1 MQFHDP
7 EGRGELDE
15 RGHLVGLDLERKA
28 RLVGERA
35 AGIVLEPRGD
45 GEREREVLREGSLE
59 GDTIDEGDAR
69 IAGDRRAVLRAVRVL
84 ERDRLGIRAGDRR
97 AEIQG
102 QGQERDATPIALDPL
117 AGEARPKLIAYLEGQ
132 RLVLFGGDAGLRGHA
147 LAPHEPHVGGT
158 GKTPL
163 ALQDDDG
170 RVLAL
175 DDGPQTLRIGFG
187 FAASLNDLSVIP
199 EEIPPPLDDRLT
211 LLARDEPHTHALG
224 DPLDGA
230 MDVLFYGRRDGH
242 GIEPEHEDLLLVDVA
257 RAVVGRREPH
267 RGPAGRERERLC
279 AGQGLAVQGLELGLE
294 GEGTAHPGRQLALEV
309 VNEITRIHPAP
320 LARLRAVD
328 GERLAEP
335 RIPERH
341 HRLAEARRHLP
352 HALDRALR
360 RERLDLLVRQSRQE
374 RLPTGGRARAD
385 SPVQAGT

>member
-1 MQFHDP
+1 MQFDDP
-7 EGRGELDE
+7 ESRGELDE
-15 RGHLVGLDLERKA
+15 RGHLVGFDLERKA
-28 RLVGERA
+28 RLVRERA
-35 AGIVLEPRGD
+35 AGIVLESRGD
-45 GEREREVLREGSLE
+45 GECELDVLREGSLK
-59 GDTIDEGDAR
+59 GDILDEGDAG

-84 ERDRLGIRAGDRR
+84 ERDRPGIRAGDGR
-97 AEIQG
+97 AEVQG
-102 QGQERDATPIALDPL
+102 QGQERDAAPIALDPL
-117 AGEARPKLIAYLEGQ
+117 AGEARPEFVAYLEGQ

-147 LAPHEPHVGGT
+147 LAPHELHVGGT
-158 GKTPL
+158 GKAPL

-175 DDGPQTLRIGFG
+175 DDGPQTPRIGFG
-187 FAASLNDLSVIP
+187 LAAAQNDLSVIP
-199 EEIPPPLDDRLT
+199 EETPPPLNDGLT

-230 MDVLFYGRRDGH
+230 MDVLFYGGRDGH
-242 GIEPEHEDLLLVDVA
+242 GIEPEDENLLLVDVA
-257 RAVVGRREPH
+257 RALVRRREAH
-267 RGPAGRERERLC
+267 RGPPGRERERLR

-294 GEGTAHPGRQLALEV
+294 GEGATHPGRQIALEV
-309 VNEITRIHPAP
+309 VNEVTRIRPTP

-360 RERLDLLVRQSRQE
+360 RE
-374 RLPTGGRARAD
+374 
-385 SPVQAGT
+385 